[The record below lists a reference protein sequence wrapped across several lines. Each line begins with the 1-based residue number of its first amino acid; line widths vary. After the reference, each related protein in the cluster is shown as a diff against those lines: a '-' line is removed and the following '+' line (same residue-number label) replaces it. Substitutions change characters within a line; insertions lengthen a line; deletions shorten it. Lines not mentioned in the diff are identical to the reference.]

1 MELDFSEFGRCPC
14 ILVITPPRR
23 SIALVRMPSVC
34 TYVFELHKC
43 VLNTYCVSDITLD
56 SEDKKLNKI
65 LSLLSRRLESTGEKD
80 TEQIISTQ
88 CGKCQRIPGSVLVV
102 YCMTLLHWPWPT
114 GREVDIWPI
123 FVNQI
128 LSPKV
133 LEFGLRGL
141 NQSSQWPE
149 LKYGTQD
156 LWESY
161 ILSICASKSWES
173 LFAEKNKKTRT
184 WEANK
189 QTKQTINPLTRWLK
203 QQKFIFS

>member
-1 MELDFSEFGRCPC
+1 MH
-14 ILVITPPRR
+14 
-23 SIALVRMPSVC
+23 SVS

-43 VLNTYCVSDITLD
+43 VLNTYCVSDIMLD

-65 LSLLSRRLESTGEKD
+65 LSLLSRRWESTGEKD
-80 TEQIISTQ
+80 TEQIISAQ
-88 CGKCQRIPGSVLVV
+88 CGKCQRIPGSVLVL

-128 LSPKV
+128 LSPEV

-173 LFAEKNKKTRT
+173 FFAEKNKKTRT
-184 WEANK
+184 WEASK
-189 QTKQTINPLTRWLK
+189 QTKQTINLLIRWLK